1 MFLIELRS
9 GKHTGRKQIEWQK
22 KVNTKEKLLL
32 VSGFVFSELSRC
44 YPVHIRLK
52 HWCASRSNAKNLIQ
66 CNWRNLHWRIWK
78 LDYYNRWIISGL
90 ANATLLPNT
99 FLCWIGYCGFLLHGL
114 TAIVKFKG
122 CSSFILVGNY
132 QQQDRVKYNS
142 AVKGLTF
149 VAVGHMCCC

>member
-1 MFLIELRS
+1 MKRALIIDFRFCVFWTKALLPS
-9 GKHTGRKQIEWQK
+9 TYMKHLC
-22 KVNTKEKLLL
+22 VL
-32 VSGFVFSELSRC
+32 
-44 YPVHIRLK
+44 
-52 HWCASRSNAKNLIQ
+52 RSNAKNLIH
-66 CNWRNLHWRIWK
+66 CNWWNLHCRIWK

-122 CSSFILVGNY
+122 CSSFILVVNY
-132 QQQDRVKYNS
+132 HQQQDRLKYNS

-149 VAVGHMCCC
+149 VAHVLLLICIVYILH